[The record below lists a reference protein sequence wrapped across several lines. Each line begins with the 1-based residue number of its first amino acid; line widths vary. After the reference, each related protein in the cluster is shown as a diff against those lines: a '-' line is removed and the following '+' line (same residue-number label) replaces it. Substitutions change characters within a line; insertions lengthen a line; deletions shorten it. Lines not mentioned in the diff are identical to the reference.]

1 MSVKTFSVPFST
13 LAARNTIGIISL
25 LSVCIYAGPAA
36 AQGGGLL
43 EEVIVTAQKRE
54 QSIQDV
60 GISITSWSGDQIDQ
74 MGLESSVQIADITP
88 GVFTAG
94 NLGGQ
99 TTLFTIRGV
108 VQNDFLDVT
117 ESPVAVYIDEGYI
130 PMIQGQS
137 FATFDV
143 ERVEILKGP
152 QGTLF
157 GRNATGG
164 LVHFIT
170 RKPTREAEAFADITY
185 ASYDQ
190 VRFEGAVSGPLG
202 ESLSAR
208 VSGMYNKHDA
218 IFDNHYPEGD
228 PGASVYPFGNFG
240 PGRAEPDDVWT
251 DDSWAVRGQLLFE
264 PNDDVE
270 FLVSGFGA
278 GTETSAGPTQ
288 SFPAVSILDA
298 QGRFVNSIV
307 SPPDNVC
314 EAISAET
321 GGCYMPGVEGLDGE
335 LQATSF
341 DVGALVLSPLITGIP
356 GVPFPFAGREDGLRP
371 VPGGDYFGYI
381 DADGDGF
388 DTSHDISADDVNQ
401 FESHGVTAKLSWDF
415 GNVNLTSVSNYM
427 HFDKLVILDT
437 DGAPVPQGIFGSVA
451 SEDTFSQELRLNGET
466 ERMRWVTGFYY
477 LHIDNDNTAGLAL
490 PINSPL
496 LGLTNT
502 PDGSV
507 IPGVYVPFLGTEA
520 NNEVRLKTNSYS
532 LFGQVDYDLNDQF
545 TFIAGIRGLVEK
557 QSYDRSIIAYVNT
570 DDYQVETD
578 TRVAGSGID
587 FNGTLRT
594 PFADSRSPTLW
605 TGKVQLDYH
614 PNENLLFYV
623 GVNRGVKAGSYNA
636 KVADG
641 TPFLPDSE
649 IPYGE
654 EVLLSYEAG
663 FKSTLFD
670 GTTRFNASVY
680 HYDYEDYQAFVFV
693 RSSGFIVNNDATIT
707 GGEFD
712 LQSSFGNGF
721 DVIFSAH
728 FQEAE
733 VKNLEVAPAV
743 FRDVKPA
750 FAPETQLAGLA
761 RYTFPQDVFNGTLA
775 LQVNAQYNSTF
786 FHNIRNFDAQKTRDF
801 GVGNARINWT
811 SADGRWDGTV
821 FVNNF
826 TDARIRLIGFDVSNL
841 CGCVTYS
848 YGKPRWVGAS
858 LRYNY

>member
-1 MSVKTFSVPFST
+1 MSRNPLKRSFAVLHCTT
-13 LAARNTIGIISL
+13 LILVASL
-25 LSVCIYAGPAA
+25 VCLLPLNSA
-36 AQGGGLL
+36 AQLL
-43 EEVIVTAQKRE
+43 EEVVVTAQKRE

-60 GISITSWSGDQIDQ
+60 GIAITAWTGEQIEQ
-74 MGLESSVQIADITP
+74 LGLEDSVDIADITA

-130 PMIQGQS
+130 PMIQGQR
-137 FATFDV
+137 FASFDV
-143 ERVEILKGP
+143 DRVEILKGP

-170 RKPTREAEAFADITY
+170 RKPTREFEAYADITY
-185 ASYDQ
+185 GSYDQ
-190 VRFEGAVSGPLG
+190 VRFEGAVGGPLG
-202 ESLSAR
+202 DTLSGR

-218 IFDNHYPEGD
+218 IFNNQYPLGD
-228 PGASVYPFGNFG
+228 PGATVYPFGNFG
-240 PGRAEPDDVWT
+240 PGRTEAEDVWT
-251 DDSWAVRGQLLFE
+251 DDSWAIRGQLLWE
-264 PNDDVE
+264 PNDDVA

-278 GTETSAGPTQ
+278 GTETGAGPTQ
-288 SFPAVSILDA
+288 SFPSIPILDA
-298 QGRFVNSIV
+298 QGRFVNSIE

-321 GGCYMPGVEGLDGE
+321 GGCFMPGAEGLDGE
-335 LQATSF
+335 LQPTSF
-341 DVGALVLSPLITGIP
+341 DVGALVLSPTISGIP
-356 GVPFPFAGREDGLRP
+356 GVPFPFAAPEDGLRP
-371 VPGGDYFGYI
+371 VPGGDWFGYI
-381 DADGDGF
+381 DPDGDGW
-388 DTSHDISADDVNQ
+388 DVSHDISKDDVDQ
-401 FESHGVTAKLSWDF
+401 FESYGMTAKLTWDF
-415 GNVNLTSVSNYM
+415 GSFNATSVTNYM
-427 HFDKLVILDT
+427 HFDKQVFVDT
-437 DGAPVPQGIFGSVA
+437 DGAPVPQGIFA
-451 SEDTFSQELRLNGET
+451 SLAAEDTVSQELRFNGET
-466 ERMRWVTGFYY
+466 ERMRWVAGFYY
-477 LHIDNDNTAGLAL
+477 LHIDNENTSGLSL

-496 LGLTNT
+496 LGLTNL

-507 IPGVYVPFLGTEA
+507 VPGVFVPFLGTEA

-532 LFGQVDYDLNDQF
+532 LFGQADFDVTDQL
-545 TFIAGIRGLVEK
+545 TFIAGIRGVIED
-557 QSYDRSIIAYVNT
+557 QSYTRTITAYMNT
-570 DDYQVETD
+570 DDYAVETE

-594 PFADSRSPTLW
+594 PFSDNRSETLW
-605 TGKVQLDYH
+605 TGKVQVDWR
-614 PNENLLFYV
+614 PNDDWLFYA

-654 EVLLSYEAG
+654 EVLLAYEGG
-663 FKSTLFD
+663 FKSTLFN

-680 HYDYEDYQAFVFV
+680 HYDYKDYQAFVFV

-712 LQSSFGNGF
+712 IQTSPWDGF
-721 DVIFSAH
+721 DLILSAH
-728 FQEAE
+728 FQDSK
-733 VKNLEVAPAV
+733 VHDLEVAPAV

-750 FAPETQLAGLA
+750 FAPSTQLAGLV
-761 RYTFPQDVFNGTLA
+761 RYEFPQKLFNGTFA
-775 LQVNAQYNSTF
+775 VMMDAQYNSSF
-786 FHNIRNFDAQKTRDF
+786 FHNIRNFDAQRTPAF
-801 GVGNARINWT
+801 GVGNARVNWT
-811 SADGRWDGTV
+811 SADGHWDGTV
-821 FVNNF
+821 FVKNLAN
-826 TDARIRLIGFDVSNL
+826 AHNRRIGFDVSNL

-848 YGKPRWVGAS
+848 YDKPRWAGVS
-858 LRYNY
+858 LRYTY